1 MFAKHRGE
9 LFLILG
15 ALFFSFNGVVVTL
28 VLNHMSTFR
37 LAQVRAIGAFALLF
51 LITFIQDRRS
61 LRAEKKEIPT
71 LMFYGV
77 VGYAMVQLGYFIGI
91 ARNVPLGLV
100 LILEFT
106 APIWIVL
113 WIRFV
118 RKKSV
123 ERNMW
128 TGIAA
133 SLIGLALLAKVWQG
147 LTLDL
152 IGVLGSIGS
161 AIALAIYFLVGEK
174 QGVKRSA
181 QAMTVW
187 GLGFASLFWLLL
199 FPIWNFPIEFFTT
212 TIQLE
217 GELDAFALPGWFLI
231 AWIVIL
237 GTMIPYL
244 FVIGGMRILG
254 ASKSSVIGMLEPVL
268 AGLFAWVLLGQ
279 GWSLIQLS
287 GALIVLVGIY
297 IADKTKNA
305 ALIK

>member
-1 MFAKHRGE
+1 MFTKHRGE

-71 LMFYGV
+71 LMFYGIF
-77 VGYAMVQLGYFIGI
+77 GYAMVQLGYFIGI

-113 WIRFV
+113 WIKFV

-128 TGIAA
+128 AGIAA

-152 IGVLGSIGS
+152 IGLLGSIGS

-199 FPIWNFPIEFFTT
+199 FPIWNFPVEFFTT
-212 TIQLE
+212 TVQLE
-217 GELDAFALPGWFLI
+217 GALDAFALPGWFLI
-231 AWIVIL
+231 TWIVIC

-268 AGLFAWVLLGQ
+268 AGLFAWILLGQ
-279 GWSLIQLS
+279 GWSVIQLI
-287 GALIVLVGIY
+287 GAFVVLVGIY

-305 ALIK
+305 VTGK